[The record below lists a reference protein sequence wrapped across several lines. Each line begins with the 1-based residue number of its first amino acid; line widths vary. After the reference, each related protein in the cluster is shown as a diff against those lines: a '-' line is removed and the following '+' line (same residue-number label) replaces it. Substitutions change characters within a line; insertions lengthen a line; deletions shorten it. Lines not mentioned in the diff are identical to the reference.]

1 MFWIPSSGN
10 CLEKFREGAIS
21 LLKDLPEE
29 IDWDFV
35 VCWSILIALTAM
47 FYGGVWLVVKWLVK

>member
-1 MFWIPSSGN
+1 MLSSAD
-10 CLEKFREGAIS
+10 CLEKSREGAINLS
-21 LLKDLPEE
+21 KDLPKR

-47 FYGGVWLVVKWLVK
+47 FYGGVWLVVRWLVK